1 MRLIY
6 FNVFYVHIDVGQS
19 PISISS
25 KKFAD
30 DDDIIEKTTYSK
42 EEKEKEKEKELLNV
56 TPIVQTD
63 RSNKKF
69 SVANK
74 MRNETIQNETVEVS
88 IT

>member
-1 MRLIY
+1 MRPIH
-6 FNVFYVHIDVGQS
+6 FNVFYIHIDVDQS

-25 KKFAD
+25 KKFPD
-30 DDDIIEKTTYSK
+30 DGDIIEKTTYSK
-42 EEKEKEKEKELLNV
+42 EEKEKELLNV

-69 SVANK
+69 SVANE

>member
-6 FNVFYVHIDVGQS
+6 FNVSYIHTDVGQS

-25 KKFAD
+25 KKFAGD
-30 DDDIIEKTTYSK
+30 GDIIEKTTYST
-42 EEKEKEKEKELLNV
+42 EETEKELLNI
-56 TPIVQTD
+56 TPTVQTD